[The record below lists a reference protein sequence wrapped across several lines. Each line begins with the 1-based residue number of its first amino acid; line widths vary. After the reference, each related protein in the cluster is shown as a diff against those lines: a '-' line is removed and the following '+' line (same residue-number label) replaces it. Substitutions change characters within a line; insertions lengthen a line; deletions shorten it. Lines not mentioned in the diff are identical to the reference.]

1 MSALE
6 DFFRQIGIWNAE
18 QGEISKWQMYQA
30 DSFDVEE
37 FAHKK
42 MNMDPV
48 ARDESGHE
56 TAEKILCSK
65 CSPISDNYRFGRDTS
80 DLEYITDALRK
91 YKTSEPIILFRG
103 VCDVPMEKM
112 VEAAKELDEDGIDF
126 YEKGYMSCSLLKEKA
141 SPYKYQFVIYVPPF
155 NHVMYAGHCNDEEE
169 PECRY
174 ECIIMRGSKLKL
186 LKQEKDT
193 YYCILESTE

>member
-1 MSALE
+1 MSALA
-6 DFFRQIGIWNAE
+6 D

-30 DSFDVEE
+30 DSFDVEA
-37 FAHKK
+37 FAHLKL
-42 MNMDPV
+42 NMDPV
-48 ARDESGHE
+48 ARDENGYE

-80 DLEYITDALRK
+80 DLEYITYALKK
-91 YKTSEPIILFRG
+91 YTTSEPIILFRG

-112 VEAAKELDEDGIDF
+112 VEAAKKLGEDGIDF

-174 ECIIMRGSKLKL
+174 ECIIMRGSKLHL
-186 LKQEKDT
+186 VKQEKDT